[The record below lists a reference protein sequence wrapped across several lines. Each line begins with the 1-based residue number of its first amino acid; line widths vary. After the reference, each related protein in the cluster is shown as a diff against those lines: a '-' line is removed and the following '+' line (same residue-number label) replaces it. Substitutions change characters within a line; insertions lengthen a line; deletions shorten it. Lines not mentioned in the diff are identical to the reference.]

1 MQIFIEGKGTII
13 LLEIPR
19 LGYEGAGVVEKTGAN
34 VQGIS
39 VGDPVA
45 FADEKAA
52 SVLLQGLNAHYLTKD
67 SYAVKENDVI
77 LVQAAAGGVGQL
89 LVQIAKLFGGR
100 VIGLTSSMEKASAV
114 KNAGGN
120 QVFLYS
126 DDWKRKVMEETSG
139 KGGQSLLLRPTF
151 LRKQS

>member
-89 LVQIAKLFGGR
+89 LVQSSVGG
-100 VIGLTSSMEKASAV
+100 
-114 KNAGGN
+114 
-120 QVFLYS
+120 
-126 DDWKRKVMEETSG
+126 
-139 KGGQSLLLRPTF
+139 SLV
-151 LRKQS
+151 